1 MAKTMKK
8 LTQADI
14 EAMSIDTG
22 LELQEAVW
30 DSLTASLYSVAVP
43 QWHKDII
50 DNRLA
55 KRNVVSDSW
64 ENVTR
69 RLGQ

>member
-1 MAKTMKK
+1 MKK

-14 EAMSIDTG
+14 EAMSVETR
-22 LELQEAVW
+22 LELVEAIW
-30 DSLTASLYSVAVP
+30 DSISASLGAVAVP